1 MEDFIK
7 KLQELNDLLKAFN
20 ASTKTGMMK
29 LPKVPKQADPLKLPG
44 MGAPKS
50 KKDPK
55 KMAEQLKNV
64 ELKPKIKIAGN
75 GQWMM

>member
-1 MEDFIK
+1 MQDFIK
-7 KLQELNDLLKAFN
+7 KLQELNSLLKAFN

-29 LPKVPKQADPLKLPG
+29 LPAAPKQADPLKLPG
-44 MGAPKS
+44 MAPKS

-64 ELKPKIKIAGN
+64 ELKPKIKIAAN
-75 GQWMM
+75 GQWKM